1 MRNTMAN
8 INYNYEDL
16 CNQRTQL
23 INERNTICLAFGEE
37 FVPEDLNETLQR
49 VLAEIDKKE
58 ELRNRKDRLIRTT
71 YDIARDCGLVR
82 IVDISDDDTDFYL
95 SGKINHAVEKKDHG
109 VVFSVEPKVSVITVS
124 VMSADSESFERFFSI
139 SVEEK
144 TIFNVRSDIRT
155 NIGKFGAGN
164 GLSNIDIAELYYIYN
179 QIIDYLKSRGF
190 EIEFPEFGM

>member
-1 MRNTMAN
+1 MAGKLGKFQLRGFTGWADITRDN
-8 INYNYEDL
+8 HLSAMWQRQPQRATDIMIQLLAYNHGTSLESFL
-16 CNQRTQL
+16 NQFPTK
-23 INERNTICLAFGEE
+23 E
-37 FVPEDLNETLQR
+37 F
-49 VLAEIDKKE
+49 
-58 ELRNRKDRLIRTT
+58 
-71 YDIARDCGLVR
+71 
-82 IVDISDDDTDFYL
+82 DDDTDFYL

-144 TIFNVRSDIRT
+144 KIFNVRSDVRT
-155 NIGKFGAGN
+155 NIGKFGVGN